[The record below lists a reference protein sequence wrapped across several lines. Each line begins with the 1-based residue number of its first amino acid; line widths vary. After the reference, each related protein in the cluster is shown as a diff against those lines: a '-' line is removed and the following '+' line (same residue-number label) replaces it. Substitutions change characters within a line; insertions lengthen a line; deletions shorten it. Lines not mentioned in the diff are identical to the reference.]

1 MADIIQI
8 RRDTAA
14 NWSSA
19 NPTLANGEQ
28 GYETDTGK
36 MKIGN
41 GSTAWTSLAYFAG
54 GGGGGGDML
63 KSTYDPNDDGV
74 IAVAQLDTNVF
85 LTDGSRAMS
94 GRLDMSNNV
103 IEDITRVVIHA
114 DADGLEIRDAS
125 DTTTTVVLGS
135 STYGIVVNYKPVH
148 MGGQK
153 IVSLA
158 DPTNSQ
164 DAATKAWCEANFGSG
179 GVTDHGNLTGLS
191 DDDHT
196 QYLLA
201 NGTRSLSGNW
211 YPDGNGTRK
220 IGDSTH
226 KLAEIWAVDGIFGD
240 LVFEEKTCYICGETF
255 NTNDVLSLIVIKTS
269 SEGTHTVP
277 VHSGCT
283 GRGD

>member
-14 NWSSA
+14 NWTNA

-36 MKIGN
+36 MKIGD
-41 GSTAWTSLAYFAG
+41 GSTAWTSLEYFAG
-54 GGGGGGDML
+54 
-63 KSTYDPNDDGV
+63 S
-74 IAVAQLDTNVF
+74 
-85 LTDGSRAMS
+85 
-94 GRLDMSNNV
+94 
-103 IEDITRVVIHA
+103 
-114 DADGLEIRDAS
+114 
-125 DTTTTVVLGS
+125 
-135 STYGIVVNYKPVH
+135 
-148 MGGQK
+148 
-153 IVSLA
+153 
-158 DPTNSQ
+158 
-164 DAATKAWCEANFGSG
+164 SG
-179 GVTDHGNLTGLS
+179 GVTDHGALTGLS
-191 DDDHT
+191 DDDHI

-255 NTNDVLSLIVIKTS
+255 NINDVLSLIVIKTS

-277 VHSGCT
+277 VHSRCT